1 MTGLA
6 RVHLARAWAVRRKD
20 GLELG
25 FTDHDAVLRF
35 EGIAFRPDTGLGAK
49 AVVQGLGL
57 SVDNTEA
64 VGALSHEA
72 ITEADIAA
80 GRWDGA
86 EVRLWEVDWADTA
99 NRSEIF
105 RGHLG
110 EVGRTGGAFRA
121 ELRGLAEPLAQV
133 QGRVYHPRC
142 AAQLGDAACGMNLNA
157 PGYFARAALVRGT
170 GAVLRFDG
178 LGDFADRWF
187 EHGLAQIETGAAAGL
202 SVAVKRDRLLA
213 GGARE
218 VTLWSVPWEGA
229 GFAPAEGDRVRLI
242 AGCDKRAATC
252 RFKFANFLNFR
263 GFPHLPQEDWL
274 MAPQVERARA
284 RALTFDNPLAGGP
297 SRG

>member
-1 MTGLA
+1 MSGQA
-6 RVHLARAWAVRRKD
+6 QMSLARAWAVQRKD
-20 GLELG
+20 GLRLG

-35 EGIAFRPDTGLGAK
+35 DGLTFRPDTGMGAK

-99 NRSEIF
+99 KRREIF

-142 AAQLGDAACGMNLNA
+142 AAQLGDAACGVNLSA
-157 PGYFARAALVRGT
+157 PGYFANAGLVRAA

-187 EHGLAQIETGAAAGL
+187 EHGLARIETGAATGL
-202 SVAVKRDRLLA
+202 AVAIKGDRLLA

-218 VTLWSVPWEGA
+218 VTLWSVPWEA
-229 GFAPAEGDRVRLI
+229 AAIAPAPGDRVRLI

-252 RFKFANFLNFR
+252 QFKFANFLNFR

-274 MAPQVERARA
+274 MAPQVARVA
-284 RALTFDNPLAGGP
+284 GRTLTFENPLAGGLAH
-297 SRG
+297 G